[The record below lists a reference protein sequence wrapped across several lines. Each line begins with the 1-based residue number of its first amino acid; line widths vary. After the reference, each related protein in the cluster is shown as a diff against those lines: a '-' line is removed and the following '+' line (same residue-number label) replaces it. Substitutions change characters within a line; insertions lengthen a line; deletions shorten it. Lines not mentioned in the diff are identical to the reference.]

1 MKHKKRIILFIYVLL
16 CLLSCTACAKRIGTE
31 QKELDVRVTDI
42 TYEPESSD
50 LRYIGNIYA
59 GNNMSIPQYMPV
71 TIPEKYIV
79 TVSYDDETYS
89 VDDKDLY
96 EKYKDKIGETTIA
109 VFDIDICDDGDVVK
123 RFVRLK

>member
-1 MKHKKRIILFIYVLL
+1 
-16 CLLSCTACAKRIGTE
+16 
-31 QKELDVRVTDI
+31 
-42 TYEPESSD
+42 
-50 LRYIGNIYA
+50 
-59 GNNMSIPQYMPV
+59 MSIPQYMPV